1 MPIGGTLYRA
11 TRPRRV
17 RAGRRAEL
25 RSGQLRSLID
35 HPVAASAA
43 RIAAALER
51 AADLVLDEV
60 DVATITE
67 FLLGFVELIDASL
80 TTGPDDQAVIDR
92 LVASAAS
99 RLHPSIAGDDQL
111 RRSLGEHLRRL
122 RVRLRYGLPV
132 TNPLDQE
139 VRERYPDVYLVATE
153 IVGALNPVGDA
164 AVPAEEIG
172 FLTMYLAGSLER
184 NRLRPQVRI

>member
-1 MPIGGTLYRA
+1 MIRRPPRSTLFPYTTLFRSLPARDDNGSMAIVGTLYLA
-11 TRPRRV
+11 ILTRRV

-80 TTGPDDQAVIDR
+80 TTDPDDQAVIER
-92 LVASAAS
+92 LVASAAA
-99 RLHPSIAGDDQL
+99 RLHPSLAQDDQL
-111 RRSLGEHLRRL
+111 RRSLGEH
-122 RVRLRYGLPV
+122 
-132 TNPLDQE
+132 
-139 VRERYPDVYLVATE
+139 
-153 IVGALNPVGDA
+153 
-164 AVPAEEIG
+164 
-172 FLTMYLAGSLER
+172 
-184 NRLRPQVRI
+184 